1 MAFKTSAVSR
11 VQFAYQPGGPY
22 PSHCGYCHSA
32 DDSFIVEGMW
42 AEDMTVQ
49 DFQELVDRGFQ
60 RSGKFVYLP
69 TNDITCCPQ
78 YVMRLDSGL
87 FHISKQQ
94 KRVIRRFKEYLK
106 TGNISGMPNEVDT
119 QQTEAVNML
128 SLLVSSYH
136 R

>member
-1 MAFKTSAVSR
+1 MGPVIIDSR
-11 VQFAYQPGGPY
+11 WLSKQTQIVELFRAYQPGY

-42 AEDMTVQ
+42 AENMTVQ

-60 RSGKFVYLP
+60 RLGTTSDVTGWS
-69 TNDITCCPQ
+69 
-78 YVMRLDSGL
+78 RL
-87 FHISKQQ
+87 FRISKQQ